1 MPFSPPKHCCGRGSR
16 KQKSE
21 ASVLRL
27 GINSCLAIWLA
38 NMICAWSPRTI
49 PKDGLSGFKDGLSG
63 LKDGLSGFKDG
74 LSGSKDG
81 LSGSKD
87 GLSGSNG
94 YRRRKNSNLRSN
106 KGFTRGNTRRR
117 RENFDNLKS

>member
-1 MPFSPPKHCCGRGSR
+1 MPFSPPKHCGGRGSR

-27 GINSCLAIWLA
+27 GINSCLASWLA

-49 PKDGLSGFKDGLSG
+49 P
-63 LKDGLSGFKDG
+63 KDGLSGFKDG

>member
-1 MPFSPPKHCCGRGSR
+1 MVVEVRGSR
-16 KQKSE
+16 RQKSE

-27 GINSCLAIWLA
+27 GMNSCLAIWLA
-38 NMICAWSPRTI
+38 NMICAWSPRTV

-87 GLSGSNG
+87 GLSGSKDG
-94 YRRRKNSNLRSN
+94 LSGSKATAGE
-106 KGFTRGNTRRR
+106 KIAI
-117 RENFDNLKS
+117 